1 MFGLRLMSKKAFEL
15 KLARLESL
23 REHGATQATTEA
35 LRQALQDRNN
45 YVVAKAARIAADLGL
60 TALIPELTAA
70 FDRFFADPVKSDPQC
85 WAKHGI
91 SKALIPCLAQHKH
104 GISKALADL
113 GCEEA
118 GVFLRALTY
127 VQPEPVW
134 GGSEDTA
141 GPLRATCA
149 AGLVQCRDISGPEIL
164 SNLTE
169 VLVDRDKAVRMSAA
183 DAISRLGRPEG
194 GLLLRF
200 KALSGDQEPEVL
212 GACFSALLSLEGPR
226 SIAFVA
232 RFLDAAGDAGSEA
245 ALALGLT
252 RDPEAF
258 QALKRKWESES
269 GAQLAPTLLLAMA
282 LTRHTEAIELLLELV
297 RGASPYA
304 EAAIE
309 ALASAHLTPEIRS
322 LTEAAVQRNR
332 NPRLRAAFDRHF
344 GSSSGGTS
352 AG

>member
-91 SKALIPCLAQHKH
+91 SKAL
-104 GISKALADL
+104 ADL

-183 DAISRLGRPEG
+183 DAISRLGHPEG

>member
-1 MFGLRLMSKKAFEL
+1 MSKKAFEQ

-23 REHGATQATTEA
+23 RERGATQETAEA

-60 TALIPELTAA
+60 TALVSELTAA

-85 WAKHGI
+85 WAKN
-91 SKALIPCLAQHKH
+91 

-113 GCEEA
+113 GFDEST
-118 GVFLRALTY
+118 VFLRGLTH

-141 GPLRATCA
+141 GPLRAICA
-149 AGLVQCRDISGPEIL
+149 AALVQCRDVSDLEIL
-164 SNLTE
+164 SRLTE
-169 VLVDRDKAVRMSAA
+169 VLVDSDKTVRMAAA

-194 GLLLRF
+194 ALLLRL
-200 KALSGDQEPEVL
+200 KALSGDQEPEVQ
-212 GACFSALLSLEGPR
+212 GTCFSALLSLEGPR
-226 SIAFVA
+226 GIPFVE
-232 RFLDAAGDAGSEA
+232 RFLDAASDAAPEA

-258 QALKRKWESES
+258 QALKRKWESDT

-309 ALASAHLTPEIRS
+309 ALASAHLPPEIRS

-344 GSSSGGTS
+344 GGSSGGTS